1 MALQLPSLSE
11 TIDVIAKIDSAIS
24 KTPDDLYEQ
33 YMATGDETVLTF
45 SEGEAPTK
53 FVMRKVLP
61 YNLSQKVQSEMVKMS
76 GGGEVNVSLTFMAE
90 EVRCALIDIKN
101 PANLPAEKQIRFTK
115 DGDGGASKELMAQL
129 VGCGVAMNLFSAR
142 KARESSK
149 KNP

>member
-1 MALQLPSLSE
+1 MALQLPSLNE
-11 TIDVIAKIDSAIS
+11 TIDVIAKIDSAIAT
-24 KTPDDLYEQ
+24 TPDDLYEQ
-33 YMATGDETVLTF
+33 YLATGDETLLTVTQ
-45 SEGEAPTK
+45 GEEPTR

-90 EVRCALIDIKN
+90 EVRCSLIDIKN
-101 PANLPAEKQIRFTK
+101 PATLPADKHIRFTK

-142 KARESSK
+142 KARESAK

>member
-11 TIDVIAKIDSAIS
+11 TIDVIAKIDSAIAT
-24 KTPDDLYEQ
+24 TPDDLYEQ
-33 YMATGDETVLTF
+33 YLATGDETLLTLTQ
-45 SEGEAPTK
+45 GEEPTR

-90 EVRCALIDIKN
+90 EVRCSLIDIKN
-101 PANLPAEKQIRFTK
+101 PATLSQEKHIRFTK

-142 KARESSK
+142 KARESAK

>member
-11 TIDVIAKIDSAIS
+11 TIDVIAKIDSAIAT
-24 KTPDDLYEQ
+24 TPDDLYEQ
-33 YMATGDETVLTF
+33 YLATGDETLLTLTQ
-45 SEGEAPTK
+45 GEEPTR

-90 EVRCALIDIKN
+90 EVRCSLIDIKN
-101 PANLPAEKQIRFTK
+101 PATLASDKHIRFTK

-142 KARESSK
+142 KARESAK